1 MHASKQVQAVEKKF
15 LRTNLPEF
23 RSGDTV
29 RVHARIKE
37 GGKERIQYVEGVVI
51 RKSGKG
57 ATKTFTLRKISGGI
71 GVELIYP
78 VASTNVANIEVVARG
93 DVRRARLF
101 YLRGLT
107 GKAARLKE
115 KVGSEEGMKST
126 KAAKAEKIAAEAA
139 TAKASKAAKE
149 AKETAETETK

>member
-1 MHASKQVQAVEKKF
+1 MHASKEVQIVEKQY

-23 RSGDTV
+23 RSGDTI

-57 ATKTFTLRKISGGI
+57 ATKTFTLRKISDGI

-78 VASTNVANIEVVARG
+78 IASQNVANIEVVSHG
-93 DVRRARLF
+93 NVRRSRLY

-107 GKAARLKE
+107 GKAARLKS
-115 KVGSEEGMKST
+115 KDGLTRGEEGATEK
-126 KAAKAEKIAAEAA
+126 AKA
-139 TAKASKAAKE
+139 
-149 AKETAETETK
+149 

>member
-1 MHASKQVQAVEKKF
+1 MHASKEVQAVESKI

-51 RKSGKG
+51 RKSGNG
-57 ATKTFTLRKISGGI
+57 ATKTFTLRKISDGI

-78 VASTNVANIEVVARG
+78 LASNNVANIEVVTRG
-93 DVRRARLF
+93 DVRRSRLY

-115 KVGSEEGMKST
+115 KAVGSEDKAT
-126 KAAKAEKIAAEAA
+126 KTAAAK
-139 TAKASKAAKE
+139 
-149 AKETAETETK
+149 

>member
-1 MHASKQVQAVEKKF
+1 MHASKDIQAVEKK
-15 LRTNLPEF
+15 LERTNLPVF

-51 RKSGKG
+51 RKSGAG
-57 ATKTFTLRKISGGI
+57 GGKTFTLRKISDGGI

-78 VASTNVANIEVVARG
+78 LASPNVANIEILSHG
-93 DVRRARLF
+93 EVRRSRLY

-107 GKAARLKE
+107 GKAARLKS
-115 KVGSEEGMKST
+115 KDTVGT
-126 KAAKAEKIAAEAA
+126 KGKDAAKKEAA
-139 TAKASKAAKE
+139 ANKEAAASK
-149 AKETAETETK
+149 

>member
-1 MHASKQVQAVEKKF
+1 MHASKEIQAVEKKL

-23 RSGDTV
+23 RSGDTI

-51 RKSGKG
+51 RKQGKG
-57 ATKTFTLRKISGGI
+57 VTRTFTLRKISDGV
-71 GVELIYP
+71 GVEIIYP
-78 VASTNVANIEVVARG
+78 LNSSNVANIEVVSHG

-107 GKAARLKE
+107 GKAARLKSRDSA
-115 KVGSEEGMKST
+115 VGAEESK
-126 KAAKAEKIAAEAA
+126 KA
-139 TAKASKAAKE
+139 
-149 AKETAETETK
+149 

>member
-1 MHASKQVQAVEKKF
+1 MHANKDIQAVEKKL
-15 LRTNLPEF
+15 LRDNLPTF

-51 RKSGKG
+51 RQQGKG

-78 VASTNVANIEVVARG
+78 FSSANVANIEVVTRG
-93 DVRRARLF
+93 DVRRSRLF

-115 KVGSEEGMKST
+115 KV
-126 KAAKAEKIAAEAA
+126 
-139 TAKASKAAKE
+139 
-149 AKETAETETK
+149 TAEDSAPKAN

>member
-1 MHASKQVQAVEKKF
+1 MHASKEVQAVEKKMI
-15 LRTNLPEF
+15 RTNLPEF

-51 RKSGKG
+51 RKSGNG

-71 GVELIYP
+71 GVEIIYP

-101 YLRGLT
+101 YLRELT

-115 KVGSEEGMKST
+115 KVGADEAAAG
-126 KAAKAEKIAAEAA
+126 KAAE
-139 TAKASKAAKE
+139 
-149 AKETAETETK
+149 

>member
-1 MHASKQVQAVEKKF
+1 MHASKEVQLIEKKYQ
-15 LRTNLPEF
+15 RTLPEF
-23 RSGDTV
+23 RSGDTI

-51 RKSGKG
+51 RRSGNG
-57 ATKTFTLRKISGGI
+57 TTKTFTLRKISDGI

-78 VASTNVANIEVVARG
+78 LASTNVANIEVVSRG
-93 DVRRARLF
+93 DVRRSRLY

-115 KVGSEEGMKST
+115 KVGADEAGAP
-126 KAAKAEKIAAEAA
+126 KAN
-139 TAKASKAAKE
+139 
-149 AKETAETETK
+149 